1 MAHCLVND
9 TPESL
14 EFRPETWGDLLNRLD
29 ARLAIDRRV
38 VTAVRFDGVD
48 QPSFREPA
56 VTAVALDGVTRVDV
70 DAEEASVLLMAS
82 LDAATD
88 SLPALVT
95 GVRLTAA
102 ALRNGAPDAHG
113 HLAAVVAA
121 LHSLVALTTAT
132 AAAADLAGGT
142 SCSADPR
149 LSDAGAAL
157 GTVLTT
163 IIEQQTRG
171 DAAAVAGTL
180 DSHLAPIVAG
190 WSDVLAPMRLGVAA

>member
-1 MAHCLVND
+1 MTHCLVND
-9 TPESL
+9 MPESL
-14 EFRPETWGDLLNRLD
+14 EFRPNTWGDLLDRLD

-48 QPSFREPA
+48 QPSFREPD
-56 VTAVALDGVTRVDV
+56 VTAVVLADVARVDV

-95 GVRLTAA
+95 GVRVTAA
-102 ALRNGAPDAHG
+102 ALRSDAPDAHG

-121 LHSLVALTTAT
+121 LHSLVALTMAT
-132 AAAADLAGGT
+132 AVAADLARGT
-142 SCSADPR
+142 SCGADPQ

-163 IIEQQTRG
+163 LIEQQTRG
-171 DAAAVAGTL
+171 DAAAVAETL
-180 DSHLAPIVAG
+180 DLHLAPLVAG